1 MPGLTAHLCANRGRG
16 NRQGLRIQTGHRH
29 GPVDIDNAVR
39 VGDIGAW
46 RVKPNASGQ
55 RPRQHQHHC
64 PERRTQQRPQEGRV
78 PQAAHNTS
86 LAAITASGVRH
97 PAAAAG
103 WALGL
108 SPELIGA
115 GLSSYAREPA
125 TPPPA
130 A

>member
-55 RPRQHQHHC
+55 RCR
-64 PERRTQQRPQEGRV
+64 
-78 PQAAHNTS
+78 
-86 LAAITASGVRH
+86 
-97 PAAAAG
+97 
-103 WALGL
+103 
-108 SPELIGA
+108 
-115 GLSSYAREPA
+115 
-125 TPPPA
+125 
-130 A
+130 